1 MKMLQSVLFPPSV
14 ERDEVE
20 WLTAQFSQ
28 PIWIGLLVGVA
39 YYVGAMIGLALTLPT
54 YSVSTLWPP
63 NAILLASLLLVPSE
77 KWWLVILGAFPA
89 HLAVQLQGGVPLV
102 MTLCWFISNSSEA
115 LIGAFCLRRLMKGPI
130 DFASLKSVIVYVGCA
145 VILAPFLSSFLDA
158 AFVVLVGWKDN
169 DYWQVW
175 STRFPSNVLA
185 ALTIPPAILLWVQ
198 HALIWLRKTSLRSYS
213 EAFSLGAGLVTV
225 SFVAFGWQ
233 TAGSETTPALLYL
246 PLPVLLWA
254 AMRFGSGGASL
265 SLLVVVLASIYGA
278 AQGRGPFIHS
288 SPAENVFSL
297 QMFLMAISFPVMFL
311 AGLIEEQRHKA
322 SALSESEARF
332 RAMADNAPVLIWMS
346 DTSKLCTFF
355 NKGWLDFTGRMLEQ
369 ELGDGWAE
377 SVHPDDLDLWRT
389 VHGRSFDARQEFAME
404 YRLRRHDGEYRWVL
418 DNGAPRFEPDGTFL
432 GYLGSCIDITERKRG
447 EEGLEKQR
455 AFLRQVIDTDPNF
468 IFAKDR
474 EGRFTLANKAVADA
488 YGTTVENLIGK
499 SDADF
504 NRNREE
510 VEAFRRMDMEVL
522 DTLKERFIPEE
533 RITDSDGK
541 VHWLQTVKRPII
553 DQDGSANQILGAAT
567 DITRRKEA
575 EAELQR
581 NRRELAHVTRVST
594 MGELAASLAHELNQP
609 LTAILSN
616 AQAAQRFLAAPAV
629 DLPELREILND
640 IVQDNR
646 RAGEVIRRMR
656 TLARKEEFDAAPLDL
671 AAVIG
676 EVILLVHSDA
686 ILHNVRVML
695 ELDHGLPAVRGDKV
709 QLQQVMLNLLLNA
722 FDALKDCPADERQVS
737 VRAEW
742 DSAFMVTVTVCDRGT
757 GVSRDKLDT
766 IFEPFYSTKEE
777 GLGMGL
783 SISRSIVEAHGGRL
797 WVENNRDRGATFYF
811 QVPVEKSG

>member
-1 MKMLQSVLFPPSV
+1 MKMLPSVVFPQSVG
-14 ERDEVE
+14 RDEVE
-20 WLTAQFSQ
+20 RLTAKFSH
-28 PIWIGLLVGVA
+28 PIFISLLVGLA
-39 YYVGAMIGLALTLPT
+39 YYVGARIGFALTLPT
-54 YSVSTLWPP
+54 HSVSTLWPP
-63 NAILLASLLLVPSE
+63 NAILLASLLLVPSRQ
-77 KWWLVILGAFPA
+77 WWLVLLGAFPA
-89 HLAVQLQGGVPLV
+89 HLAVQLQSGVPLL
-102 MTLCWFISNSSEA
+102 MILCWFISNSSEA
-115 LIGAFCLRRLMKGPI
+115 LIGAFSLRRFVKGPI
-130 DFASLKSVIVYVGCA
+130 DFASLKSVVLYVGCA
-145 VILAPFLSSFLDA
+145 VILGPFLSSFLDA
-158 AFVVLVGWKDN
+158 AFVVLVGWKN
-169 DYWQVW
+169 SGYWQVW
-175 STRFPSNVLA
+175 LTRLPSNVLA
-185 ALTIPPAILLWVQ
+185 ALAIPPFILLCAYKGPV
-198 HALIWLRKTSLRSYS
+198 WLRSASWRSYV
-213 EAFSLGAGLVTV
+213 EVCLLIGGLLAV
-225 SFVAFGWQ
+225 SFLVFSWQ

-246 PLPVLLWA
+246 PLPILLWA
-254 AMRFGSGGASL
+254 AMRFGSGGAST
-265 SLLVVVLASIYGA
+265 SLLIVVFGSIYA
-278 AQGRGPFIHS
+278 AANGRGPFVND
-288 SPAENVFSL
+288 SPAENVLSL

-311 AGLIEEQRHKA
+311 AGLVEEQRDKA
-322 SALSESEARF
+322 NVLSESEARF
-332 RAMADNAPVLIWMS
+332 RSMADNAPVLIWMS

-355 NKGWLDFTGRMLEQ
+355 NKGWLDFTGRTLEQ
-369 ELGDGWAE
+369 ELGNGWAE
-377 SVHPDDLDLWRT
+377 GVHRDDLDLWLT
-389 VHGRSFDARQEFAME
+389 VHGKSFDARQEFAME
-404 YRLRRHDGEYRWVL
+404 YRLRRHDGEYRWLL
-418 DNGAPRFEPDGTFL
+418 DNGVPRFEPDGTFL

-468 IFAKDR
+468 VFAKDR

-695 ELDHGLPAVRGDKV
+695 ELDHGLPPVRGDKV

-722 FDALKDCPADERQVS
+722 FDALKDCPADERQVK
-737 VRAEW
+737 VRAER